1 MASIRGT
8 RKTLRSARVHV
19 LVDTSYALRGPSG
32 TATYILE
39 LTAALRRRGTVLVEV
54 GNERRRPP
62 AGGGLG
68 SVRNLLADRRWVNRR
83 LPQLAAETGARLIH
97 HPLPPI
103 ARQPPCPQVVT
114 VHDLAFETHPEL
126 FDARWSR
133 WARKHHRRAA
143 EDADVVV
150 CVSRATADDVV
161 ACWGIPEEKI
171 VVAHHGPGQELAE
184 VEPGPPRHV
193 LYVGDDEPRK
203 NLGLL
208 RAAQLPLPV
217 VEAGFAGEAVDPHG
231 LAQLYAH
238 ALVLVHPSVTEGFG
252 LTPLEAMAAG
262 VPVVAVRNR
271 AVEEVCGDAALYVD
285 ERDPAQLEEQVRRLH
300 ADAGLRADM
309 AARGRARAALYSW
322 DACAEAHLEAYRRA
336 LTHR

>member
-1 MASIRGT
+1 
-8 RKTLRSARVHV
+8 
-19 LVDTSYALRGPSG
+19 
-32 TATYILE
+32 
-39 LTAALRRRGTVLVEV
+39 
-54 GNERRRPP
+54 
-62 AGGGLG
+62 
-68 SVRNLLADRRWVNRR
+68 
-83 LPQLAAETGARLIH
+83 
-97 HPLPPI
+97 
-103 ARQPPCPQVVT
+103 
-114 VHDLAFETHPEL
+114 
-126 FDARWSR
+126 
-133 WARKHHRRAA
+133 
-143 EDADVVV
+143 
-150 CVSRATADDVV
+150 
-161 ACWGIPEEKI
+161 
-171 VVAHHGPGQELAE
+171 
-184 VEPGPPRHV
+184 V

-217 VEAGFAGEAVDPHG
+217 VEAGPAGEAVDPHG

-336 LTHR
+336 LVHR